1 MSVIALLNAEAGST
15 PSGTGSFTYFTNFR
29 VLVENLAFTKLVGI
43 WGHDQLSGNWSFFPC
58 SFSHSVPNNS
68 EIWQSHVPDIQ
79 IDQFDVVYQVS
90 GNTFWD
96 NNAGFNY
103 RLDTSAAHT
112 DGIGS
117 AVVAP
122 NVLAVASS
130 VDPSGNLSV
139 QVLVKNLAFAKQVAI
154 VYSVDNWATFHNV
167 FGNFQQLFP
176 PPTMPHQIQPEL
188 WSVSASLSPGASG
201 QFAVFYI
208 VSGTTFWDNNF
219 GGNYTF

>member
-130 VDPSGNLSV
+130 IDPSGKLSV

-188 WSVSASLSPGASG
+188 WSASASLSPGASG

-208 VSGTTFWDNNF
+208 VSGTTYWDNNF

>member
-58 SFSHSVPNNS
+58 SFSHSVPNKT
-68 EIWQSHVPDIQ
+68 EIWQSHVPDLQ

-130 VDPSGNLSV
+130 IDPSAKTKRSGSGEEFGFRQAGSPSSV
-139 QVLVKNLAFAKQVAI
+139 
-154 VYSVDNWATFHNV
+154 
-167 FGNFQQLFP
+167 
-176 PPTMPHQIQPEL
+176 
-188 WSVSASLSPGASG
+188 AS
-201 QFAVFYI
+201 
-208 VSGTTFWDNNF
+208 TT
-219 GGNYTF
+219 

>member
-1 MSVIALLNAEAGST
+1 MSAIALLNAEAGST

-29 VLVENLAFTKLVGI
+29 VLVENLSVTKLVGV

-58 SFSHSVPNNS
+58 SFSHYVKNNN
-68 EIWQSHVPDIQ
+68 EIWQSHVPNIQ

-96 NNAGFNY
+96 NNVGFDY
-103 RLDTSAAHT
+103 RLDTNAAHT

-130 VDPSGNLSV
+130 IDPSGKLSV

-167 FGNFQQLFP
+167 FGSFQQTFP
-176 PPTMPHQIQPEL
+176 PPSMPHQIQSEL
-188 WSVSASLSPGASG
+188 WSVSASLSPAASG

-208 VSGTTFWDNNF
+208 VGGTTYWDNNF
-219 GGNYTF
+219 GLNYSF